1 MKLRDI
7 VVVMRWITLLLFASF
22 AVAQTAADFAQ
33 HATNQF
39 QVAAN
44 VTYLTAGGH
53 DLKLDV
59 YQKRGA
65 TTPQPTVVFFHG
77 GFWVAGS
84 KDTSQLALLP
94 WMEMGYQVVNVE
106 YRLGAVAQ
114 APAAVEDCMCAM
126 RFLATQAKT
135 YNIDLNHIIVT
146 GESAGGHLSLSMGM
160 IPESTGLARQ
170 CESNVVLP
178 KPVAIVNWYGITDV
192 NDVIDGPNKQPAAM
206 RWFGALPNRK
216 EIADRVSPLNYVRAG
231 QPPVLTVH
239 GDSDT
244 TVPYQEAVRLHEAL
258 SKAGVA
264 NQLLTIPGGKHGNF
278 TADERTKIFATIR
291 EFLAKN
297 VR

>member
-1 MKLRDI
+1 M
-7 VVVMRWITLLLFASF
+7 LFRS
-22 AVAQTAADFAQ
+22 
-33 HATNQF
+33 
-39 QVAAN
+39 
-44 VTYLTAGGH
+44 
-53 DLKLDV
+53 
-59 YQKRGA
+59 
-65 TTPQPTVVFFHG
+65 
-77 GFWVAGS
+77 
-84 KDTSQLALLP
+84 
-94 WMEMGYQVVNVE
+94 VVNVE

-216 EIADRVSPLNYVRAG
+216 EIADRVSPLNYVRTG
-231 QPPVLTVH
+231 QPPVLTIH

-278 TADERTKIFATIR
+278 TAEERTKIFATIR